1 MWLPSFRNPS
11 AAIWF
16 FLRKILFVGGPF
28 DVFDDLLTRF
38 FEYFSSLS
46 HPPSLSG
53 DDGPEI
59 ISYSIMIF
67 RHLSPYAKHALYK

>member
-1 MWLPSFRNPS
+1 M
-11 AAIWF
+11 
-16 FLRKILFVGGPF
+16 GGPF

-46 HPPSLSG
+46 HSPSLSG

-59 ISYSIMIF
+59 ISY
-67 RHLSPYAKHALYK
+67 